1 MANEYGMTKVKYDW
15 EHRKKYLDLPF
26 EMEEYERRVGG
37 LRRAMAGQGLEY
49 LLVYSN
55 PACSGPVRYVGNFD
69 TFLGNSIVV
78 LPLEGD
84 LTLATDSVMHSEPM
98 HSCIWTTWIRDV
110 RAGHHPATVRSAENI
125 VDFVVDALRENRL
138 LAASGGLVSA
148 RSLPYELMG
157 RLAELLPEGSLIPA
171 DAVFESVRGIKS
183 EVELA
188 ALRKSARYASIGLDT
203 VFEKAAPGSTEKE
216 LRAEAVYA
224 MVRAGADMPTFA
236 LTSGPRSG
244 LKHAEPT
251 DRRIEAGDM
260 LFIDV
265 CAPHRGYMSDVART
279 GVLGKANR
287 QQKEMLET
295 ALEMRDRV
303 VEAVKPGAR
312 ICDLQQIAEGIAKRR
327 GLADY
332 YYPTGFGHGIGTSV
346 VESPI
351 LFPDSE
357 AQLEEN
363 MVFSLEPMIVI
374 EGVGTAVFED
384 MILVTS
390 TGADV
395 LSDAT
400 TSTW

>member
-1 MANEYGMTKVKYDW
+1 MV
-15 EHRKKYLDLPF
+15 
-26 EMEEYERRVGG
+26 
-37 LRRAMAGQGLEY
+37 
-49 LLVYSN
+49 
-55 PACSGPVRYVGNFD
+55 PVRYVGNFD

-84 LTLATDSVMHSEPM
+84 LALATDSVMHSEPM
-98 HSCIWTTWIRDV
+98 HSCIWTSWIRDV
-110 RAGHHPATVRSAENI
+110 RAGHHAGTVRTAENI
-125 VDFVVDALRENRL
+125 ADFVVDALREHRL
-138 LAASGGLVSA
+138 QKANGGLVSA
-148 RSLPYELMG
+148 RHLPYELMG
-157 RLAELLPEGSLIPA
+157 RLVELLPEGSLVPA

-203 VFEKAAPGSTEKE
+203 VFEKVSPGTTEKQ

-224 MVRAGADMPTFA
+224 MAKAGADTTMFA
-236 LTSGPRSG
+236 LTSGRRSG

-251 DRRIEAGDM
+251 DRQIEEGDM

-265 CAPHRGYMSDVART
+265 CAPHRGYMSDVARS
-279 GVLGKANR
+279 GVLGKANQ

-303 VEAVKPGAR
+303 VEAVRPGAR
-312 ICDLQQIAEGIAKRR
+312 ICDLQQASEGIAERR

-332 YYPTGFGHGIGTSV
+332 YYPTGFGHGIGTSL

-351 LFPDSE
+351 LFPDNE

-390 TGADV
+390 DGGES

>member
-1 MANEYGMTKVKYDW
+1 MSEYGMTKVRYDW
-15 EHRKKYLDLPF
+15 EHRKQYLDMPF
-26 EMEEYERRVGG
+26 EVAEYERRVEA
-37 LRRAMAGQGLEY
+37 LRRAMTAQGLEY

-69 TFLGNSIVV
+69 SFLGNTIVV

-84 LTLATDSVMHSEPM
+84 LALTTDSVMHSEPM
-98 HSCIWTTWIRDV
+98 HSCIWTSWIRDV
-110 RAGHHPATVRSAENI
+110 RPGHHPGTVRTAENI
-125 VDFVVDALRENRL
+125 ADFVVDVLKERHLEEAE
-138 LAASGGLVSA
+138 GGLVSA
-148 RSLPYELMG
+148 RWLPYELMG
-157 RLAELLPEGSLIPA
+157 RLAELLPEGSLVPA
-171 DAVFESVRGIKS
+171 DAVFESVRAIKS
-183 EVELA
+183 GVELA

-203 VFEKAAPGSTEKE
+203 VFEKLSPGVTETE

-224 MVRAGADMPTFA
+224 MARAGADMPTFA

-251 DRRIEAGDM
+251 DRRLEDGDM
-260 LFIDV
+260 VFIDI
-265 CAPHRGYMSDVART
+265 CAPHRGYMSDVARS
-279 GVLGKANR
+279 GVLGEAN
-287 QQKEMLET
+287 QQQRGMLAT

-303 VEAVKPGAR
+303 VEAARPGAR
-312 ICDLQQIAEGIAKRR
+312 ICDLQQIAEDIAKRR
-327 GLADY
+327 GLSDY

-351 LFPDSE
+351 LFPDNE

-384 MILVTS
+384 MVLVTS
-390 TGADV
+390 SGAEM

>member
-1 MANEYGMTKVKYDW
+1 MSEYGMTKVRYDW
-15 EHRKKYLDLPF
+15 EHRKQYLDMPF
-26 EMEEYERRVGG
+26 EVAEYERRVEA
-37 LRRAMAGQGLEY
+37 LRRAMTAQGLEY

-69 TFLGNSIVV
+69 SFLGNTIVV
-78 LPLEGD
+78 LPREGD
-84 LTLATDSVMHSEPM
+84 LALTTDSVMHSEPM
-98 HSCIWTTWIRDV
+98 HSCIWTSWIRDV
-110 RAGHHPATVRSAENI
+110 RPGHHPGTVRTAENI
-125 VDFVVDALRENRL
+125 ADFVVDVLKERHLEEAE
-138 LAASGGLVSA
+138 GGLVSA
-148 RSLPYELMG
+148 RWLPYELMG
-157 RLAELLPEGSLIPA
+157 RLAELLPEGSLAPA
-171 DAVFESVRGIKS
+171 DAVFESVRAIKS
-183 EVELA
+183 EVELV

-203 VFEKAAPGSTEKE
+203 VFEKLSPGVTETE

-224 MVRAGADMPTFA
+224 MARAGADMPTFA

-251 DRRIEAGDM
+251 DRRLEDGDM
-260 LFIDV
+260 LFIDI
-265 CAPHRGYMSDVART
+265 CAPHRGYMSDVARS
-279 GVLGKANR
+279 GVLGQANR
-287 QQKEMLET
+287 QQREMLET

-303 VEAVKPGAR
+303 VEAARPGAR
-312 ICDLQQIAEGIAKRR
+312 ICDLQQIAEDIAERH

-351 LFPDSE
+351 LFPDNE

-384 MILVTS
+384 MVLVTS
-390 TGADV
+390 SGAEM